1 VLRAFSRAGLTLVGL
16 GVSAFFLWLA
26 VRNVNLELFWEA
38 LGESDYLWLL
48 PALGLIAVGVVIRA
62 WRWQFLFYRE
72 TRPPLPPLLRAL
84 LVGMLFNSIL
94 PARAGEA
101 ARIVVLHQETGTS
114 RVEALGTAVVERV
127 YDVLALFV
135 LLFVATPFMPE
146 VTWLRRAAAIG
157 LALTA
162 LVAVAVF
169 VVERY
174 GERPILFVLRPLKR
188 IPRVRDEAV
197 DRAGRNLVQGLGA
210 LHRPHLAAPAI
221 GLTVAS
227 WLVLAASFWCVLAAF
242 GLGELGYD
250 AALLML
256 VTTTL
261 ALVIPSAPGGLGVF
275 EAGGVLALG
284 AYGVDQSVAL
294 SATVVVHALN
304 LFPYIAAGAIVL
316 HRHVRLLPA
325 LREEA
330 KARLDA

>member
-1 VLRAFSRAGLTLVGL
+1 VLRALSRAGLSLFGLV
-16 GVSAFFLWLA
+16 VSAVFLWLA
-26 VRNVNLELFWEA
+26 VRNVDLDLFWDA
-38 LGESDYLWLL
+38 LRDSDYLWLVPSL
-48 PALGLIAVGVVIRA
+48 ALIAVAVVVRA
-62 WRWQFLFYRE
+62 WRWQFLFYAE
-72 TRPPLPPLLRAL
+72 TRPPLPPLIRAM
-84 LVGMLFNSIL
+84 LVGLLFNSIL

-135 LLFVATPFMPE
+135 LLFAATPFLPE
-146 VTWLRRAAAIG
+146 VTWLRRAAVIG

-174 GERPILFVLRPLKR
+174 GERPVLFVLRPLAR
-188 IPRVRDEAV
+188 IPRVSDAAV
-197 DRAGRNLVQGLGA
+197 ERAGANLVQGLGA
-210 LHRPHLAAPAI
+210 LHRPHLAAPAFT
-221 GLTVAS
+221 LTAVS

-242 GLGELGYD
+242 GLGGLGYD
-250 AALLML
+250 AAVLML

-261 ALVIPSAPGGLGVF
+261 AMVIPSAPGGLGVF

-304 LFPYIAAGAIVL
+304 LFPYILAGAIVL

-325 LREEA
+325 LRQEA